1 MNGITA
7 YADDLKRLKAFAK
20 ALHAN
25 RHSERAAALE
35 SRILALEAG
44 LRPGAGAPAVPRAR
58 PGSLVSVRNLDT
70 GESYSYRL
78 VYPAFADG
86 AGGSISVLSPLG
98 SALIGRKRGER
109 FQYHSPGGLVRA
121 ELVGLSDED

>member
-25 RHSERAAALE
+25 RHPERAAALE
-35 SRILALEAG
+35 SRILALEVG
-44 LRPGAGAPAVPRAR
+44 LQPGARSPVAR
-58 PGSLVSVRNLDT
+58 PGSLVSIRNLDT
-70 GESYSYRL
+70 GDVYSYKL
-78 VYPAFADG
+78 VYPAYADG
-86 AGGSISVLSPLG
+86 ASGSISVLSPLG
-98 SALIGRKRGER
+98 SALIGRKHGER

-121 ELVGLSDED
+121 ELVELDDEG

>member
-20 ALHAN
+20 ALRAN
-25 RHSERAAALE
+25 RHPERAAALE
-35 SRILALEAG
+35 SLILALEAG
-44 LRPGAGAPAVPRAR
+44 LQPGARPPVAR
-58 PGSLVSVRNLDT
+58 PGSLVSIRNLDT
-70 GESYSYRL
+70 GDGYSYKL
-78 VYPAFADG
+78 GYPAYADG
-86 AGGSISVLSPLG
+86 ASGSISVLSPLG

-121 ELVGLSDED
+121 ELVELDDEG